1 MRRTTHR
8 GGFTLVELAVCLTL
22 LAILVPMVY
31 AYALG
36 IDDRFDVG
44 TWHLQTADQ
53 VHTVSEALHADGRV
67 ARLMDDA
74 VQFRHH
80 DCVIDYRVA
89 DDALQRVDSCGGT
102 QTLARGVTGISR
114 QPAGVEVVF
123 TRHLRQGR
131 SQRSAIFIATEL

>member
-1 MRRTTHR
+1 MRRTAHR
-8 GGFTLVELAVCLTL
+8 GGFTLVELAICLTL

-53 VHTVSEALHADGRV
+53 VHTVSESLHADGRT
-67 ARLMDDA
+67 ARLLDDA
-74 VQFRHH
+74 VQFRH
-80 DCVIDYRVA
+80 DGCVIDYRIEG
-89 DDALQRVDSCGGT
+89 DALQRVDSCGDT

-123 TRHLRQGR
+123 TRRLRQDR
-131 SQRSAIFIATEL
+131 SQQSVIFIATEL